1 MIKFFIA
8 GLIIGSCLVVLYDSF
23 TMGVTTELKYILDR
37 QNLFY
42 LRQETMLTEL
52 KSIRSDGLPRGG
64 ASIRPTIKAGGQR
77 K

>member
-1 MIKFFIA
+1 MKNFIA
-8 GLIIGSCLVVLYDSF
+8 GLIIGSCLVILYDSF

-42 LRQETMLTEL
+42 KRQEEVILRLKNIQRDEL
-52 KSIRSDGLPRGG
+52 PKSGMSTLP
-64 ASIRPTIKAGGQR
+64 TYR